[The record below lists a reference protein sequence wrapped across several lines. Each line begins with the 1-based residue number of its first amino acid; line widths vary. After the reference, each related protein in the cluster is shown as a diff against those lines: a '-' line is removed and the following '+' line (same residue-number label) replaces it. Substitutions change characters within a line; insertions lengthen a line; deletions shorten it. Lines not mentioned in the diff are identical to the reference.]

1 MTKHKKPL
9 EVVFAPGCFDHL
21 DVADQSELDAVM
33 KEITEM
39 FANMT
44 PEELA
49 AQSCAIDWDRVSEEE
64 RLLLDQALDYTPRT
78 LQ

>member
-1 MTKHKKPL
+1 MSNSKKPV
-9 EVVFAPGCFDHL
+9 EVIFAPGCFDHL
-21 DVADQSELDAVM
+21 DVADQAELDAVV

-44 PEELA
+44 AEELP